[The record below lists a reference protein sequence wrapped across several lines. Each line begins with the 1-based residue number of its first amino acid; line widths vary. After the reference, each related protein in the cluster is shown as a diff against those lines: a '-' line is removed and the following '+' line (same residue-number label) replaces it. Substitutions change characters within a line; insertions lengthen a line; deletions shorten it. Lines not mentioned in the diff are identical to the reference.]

1 MAPAKLSAS
10 LTFSGKYLEQDV
22 VHQSSDPGI
31 DQCLMQTD
39 QFTAVQWQCL
49 DTGTKRIDGL
59 TVGSG
64 ELANLESLYPS
75 VVSS

>member
-1 MAPAKLSAS
+1 GWNKVDFDTCSREVQKCLASAKLSAS

-22 VHQSSDPGI
+22 VHQSNDPGI

-59 TVGSG
+59 T
-64 ELANLESLYPS
+64 
-75 VVSS
+75 